1 MEMEMEVVHHN
12 HNIHDSRAAGS
23 RLRHIFAGER
33 GGRNRAFL
41 HVETKKRA
49 SIPSCSKFHTTE
61 DRHTYIMSV
70 CPLNTSSESHRWF
83 ILIVG

>member
-12 HNIHDSRAAGS
+12 HNIQHDSRAAGS

-33 GGRNRAFL
+33 GGRNRVFL

-49 SIPSCSKFHTTE
+49 SFPSCSKFHTTE
-61 DRHTYIMSV
+61 DRNTNIMSV
-70 CPLNTSSESHRWF
+70 SVL
-83 ILIVG
+83 